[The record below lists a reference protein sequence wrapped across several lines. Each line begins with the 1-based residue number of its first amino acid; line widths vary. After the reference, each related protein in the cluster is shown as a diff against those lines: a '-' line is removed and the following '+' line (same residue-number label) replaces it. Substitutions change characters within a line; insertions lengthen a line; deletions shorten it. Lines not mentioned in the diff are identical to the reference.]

1 VQNTLEMLG
10 LEGWVLVLVALAW
23 ELVLVLVPVLV
34 ALVLGL
40 VLVLAAMVDHHR

>member
-23 ELVLVLVPVLV
+23 ELVLVLELVLELV
-34 ALVLGL
+34 A
-40 VLVLAAMVDHHR
+40 LVLAAMVDHHQ